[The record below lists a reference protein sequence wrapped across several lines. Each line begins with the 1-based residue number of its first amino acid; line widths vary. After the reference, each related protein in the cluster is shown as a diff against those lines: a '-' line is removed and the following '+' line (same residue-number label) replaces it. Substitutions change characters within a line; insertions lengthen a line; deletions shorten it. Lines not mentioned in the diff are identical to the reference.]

1 MSVSMLRCAC
11 ERCLCEVQ
19 ESRLC
24 VVARVFVL
32 TPVPRGTPTMSPV
45 MAVGPVAA
53 LVLIEQFS

>member
-1 MSVSMLRCAC
+1 M
-11 ERCLCEVQ
+11 
-19 ESRLC
+19 
-24 VVARVFVL
+24 ARVFVL

>member
-1 MSVSMLRCAC
+1 MSAVHVRFWSLK
-11 ERCLCEVQ
+11 LW
-19 ESRLC
+19 C